1 MPSEDELRA
10 IGAGLAIAWRDHPA
24 DVTEAIAHAKRLAG
38 AFRRPA
44 DPAAEPIPPYA
55 ATSMPPPPKPRRAKG
70 AGR

>member
-1 MPSEDELRA
+1 MPSEDEMLA
-10 IGAGLAIAWRDHPA
+10 AAAGLQSAWRDHPA

-55 ATSMPPPPKPRRAKG
+55 ATPMPVARPKRGKG
-70 AGR
+70 GKR